1 MTYKLLLTLAELPFV
16 NWRHADAS
24 ASYSAAAAAWCDVPR
39 VTRKR
44 SLTARTW
51 SSAADQLPGCPRQ
64 SSCVDDCESFFV
76 QLLQLSISAASSVK
90 KKLRGGSARRQD
102 VAIFR
107 QTAANFWQTKY
118 FVVEVSS
125 LFLISPTCKIT
136 TPNVVFPNE
145 N

>member
-90 KKLRGGSARRQD
+90 KKVEGWERKKARRCNFSPD
-102 VAIFR
+102 SCKFLTDEIFCGR
-107 QTAANFWQTKY
+107 SFKFVFNF
-118 FVVEVSS
+118 S
-125 LFLISPTCKIT
+125 
-136 TPNVVFPNE
+136 NM
-145 N
+145 